1 MAAAIHYL
9 HTIYTYYLN
18 IIYNIS
24 THYLLFVAQDADKLG
39 GGYVLVFLYVNLMLS
54 KLNFV
59 QQRFWLSVVGILR

>member
-1 MAAAIHYL
+1 MY
-9 HTIYTYYLN
+9 
-18 IIYNIS
+18 
-24 THYLLFVAQDADKLG
+24 AQDADKLG

>member
-1 MAAAIHYL
+1 M
-9 HTIYTYYLN
+9 YLN
-18 IIYNIS
+18 S
-24 THYLLFVAQDADKLG
+24 FFLLFVAQDADKLG